1 MQEVKKMDELFNIS
15 EALREE
21 LKAKLAINQ
30 TSFTLWFGELNLI
43 SLSEDKAV
51 FSTLSDLRKKV
62 LENRYIDDVR
72 RAMTEVIGFPVEIE
86 FVVIE
91 KEKTE
96 IEKTAEEILPPPK
109 FREPKHNDGVI
120 HLLDDPPKNM
130 DFLNYKKIDDIPKRP
145 SKEEIKD
152 LIEEVNEEDLK
163 KEKELEAILNS
174 TTPEK
179 HTLLDDYTFDNFIEG
194 ESNKF
199 AKAACFAVAK
209 EPCSYN
215 PLFIHGHSGLGKTHL
230 LYAIMNYMKKN
241 HPSLKIVYKKSET
254 FINELVEAIGSG
266 FTAPFKEKYRS
277 ADVLLIDDIQ
287 FLAGKEATQEEFF
300 HTFSILYENDKQIIL
315 TSDRPP
321 KEIKP
326 LSDRLRTRFEGGLIA
341 DVQPPSFELRVAIIR
356 KKADMM
362 GINIAPPLVDYIAD
376 RLNSNVRQIEG
387 VLKKLYFY
395 TSFTGRDLT
404 KEDVDKSIAIVDP
417 GNVPTSVMVDRI
429 ISAVANKYGVSADD
443 IKSKKK
449 TENIA
454 NARHVAIYLLR
465 KLTPLS
471 LKEAGMA
478 VNRDHSTAHFSEE
491 KVTLNIR
498 TKTNY
503 GNEIDALIKEIRGI

>member
-1 MQEVKKMDELFNIS
+1 MDDFFNIT
-15 EALREE
+15 EALREI
-21 LKAKLAINQ
+21 LKARLAINQ
-30 TSFTLWFGELNLI
+30 TSFNLWFGELNLI
-43 SLSEDKAV
+43 SLEEKAV

-62 LENRYIDDVR
+62 LENRYFNDVKE
-72 RAMTEVIGFPVEIE
+72 ALAEVLGFTVDIE
-86 FVVIE
+86 FVVID
-91 KEKTE
+91 KEKSE

-109 FREPKHNDGVI
+109 FREPLHNDGLI
-120 HLLDDPPKNM
+120 HLMDAPPESGHLEYGKITEEGEKYYKNTHSV
-130 DFLNYKKIDDIPKRP
+130 DQLEEVDEEDIR
-145 SKEEIKD
+145 KERE
-152 LIEEVNEEDLK
+152 IEEM
-163 KEKELEAILNS
+163 LNS
-174 TTPEK
+174 KTSEK
-179 HTLLDDYTFDNFIEG
+179 RTLLDDYTFDNFIEG

-254 FINELVEAIGSG
+254 FINELIEAIGTG
-266 FTAPFKEKYRS
+266 TTIPFKEKYRS

-287 FLAGKEATQEEFF
+287 FIAGKASTQEEFF

-326 LSDRLRTRFEGGLIA
+326 LTDRLRTRFEGGLIA

-356 KKADMM
+356 KKADLM
-362 GINIAPPLVDYIAD
+362 GINIAPPLVDYMAD
-376 RLNSNVRQIEG
+376 RLSSNIRQIEG
-387 VLKKLYFY
+387 VLKKLYFL
-395 TSFTGRDLT
+395 TSFTGRELT
-404 KEDVDKSIAIVDP
+404 KEDIDKSIAIVDP
-417 GNVPTSVMVDRI
+417 GNVPASVMVDRI
-429 ISAVANKYGVSADD
+429 LTTVAKKYSVTVED

-449 TENIA
+449 TDNIA
-454 NARHVAIYLLR
+454 NARHVSIYLIR

-471 LKEAGMA
+471 LKETGMI

-491 KVTLNIR
+491 KVELNKR
-498 TKTNY
+498 TVRNY
-503 GNEIDALIKEIRGI
+503 ENELLALEKEIKGI

>member
-1 MQEVKKMDELFNIS
+1 MDDLFNIT

-21 LKAKLAINQ
+21 LKARLCINQ
-30 TSFTLWFGELNLI
+30 TSFNLWFGELNLI
-43 SLSEDKAV
+43 SLTEERAV
-51 FSTLSDLRKKV
+51 FSTLSDLRKGV
-62 LENRYIDDVR
+62 LENRYLGDVR
-72 RAMTEVIGFPVEIE
+72 EAMTEVIGFPVEIE

-96 IEKTAEEILPPPK
+96 IEKTAEELLPPPK
-109 FREPKHNDGVI
+109 FREPIHNDGVI
-120 HLLDDPPKNM
+120 HLMDAPPENL
-130 DFLNYKKIDDIPKRP
+130 DFLNWRNAP
-145 SKEEIKD
+145 KEEPSPKKEENIRD
-152 LIEEVNEEDLK
+152 LIEEVDEEDLR
-163 KEKELEAILNS
+163 KEKELEEILS
-174 TTPEK
+174 SRTPQK

-209 EPCSYN
+209 EPCAYN

-241 HPSLKIVYKKSET
+241 HPGLKIVYKKSET
-254 FINELVEAIGSG
+254 FINELVEAIGTG

-356 KKADMM
+356 KKADIM
-362 GINIAPPLVDYIAD
+362 GINIAAPLVDYMAD
-376 RLNSNVRQIEG
+376 RLNNNIRQIEG
-387 VLKKLYFY
+387 VLKKLYFL
-395 TSFTGRDLT
+395 TSFTGRELT
-404 KEDVDKSIAIVDP
+404 KEDIDKSIAIVDP
-417 GNVPTSVMVDRI
+417 GNVPASVMVDRI
-429 ISAVANKYGVSADD
+429 LTTVAKKYGVTVED

-449 TENIA
+449 TDSIA
-454 NARHVAIYLLR
+454 NARHVSIYLIR

-471 LKEAGMA
+471 LKEAGMT
-478 VNRDHSTAHFSEE
+478 VNRDHSTAHNSED
-491 KVTLNIR
+491 KVMLNIR
-498 TKTNY
+498 TIKNY
-503 GNEIDALIKEIRGI
+503 GNEIDALVKEIKGI

>member
-1 MQEVKKMDELFNIS
+1 MDDLFDIS
-15 EALREE
+15 EALRAE
-21 LKAKLAINQ
+21 LKMKLPINQ
-30 TSFTLWFGELNLI
+30 TSFNLWFGELSLI
-43 SLSEDKAV
+43 SLTDEKAV
-51 FSTLSDLRKKV
+51 FSTLSDLRKTV
-62 LENRYIDDVR
+62 LENRYLTSVKE
-72 RAMTEVIGFPVEIE
+72 AMTEVIGFPVDIE

-96 IEKTAEEILPPPK
+96 LEKTAEEILPPPK
-109 FREPKHNDGVI
+109 FREPLHNDGKI
-120 HLLDDPPKNM
+120 HLLDVVPDNL
-130 DFLNYKKIDDIPKRP
+130 DLLDYKGEDAAKRP
-145 SKEEIKD
+145 TKQELNA
-152 LIEEVNEEDLK
+152 LIEDVDEEDLK
-163 KEKELEAILNS
+163 KEQELEEILNS
-174 TTPEK
+174 KTPEK

-241 HPSLKIVYKKSET
+241 HPGLKIVYKKSET
-254 FINELVEAIGSG
+254 FINELIEAIGSG
-266 FTAPFKEKYRS
+266 FTAPFKEKYRT

-356 KKADMM
+356 KKADVM
-362 GINIAPPLVDYIAD
+362 GINIAPPLVDYMAD
-376 RLNSNVRQIEG
+376 RLNNNIRQIEG

-395 TSFTGRDLT
+395 TSFTGRELT

-417 GNVPTSVMVDRI
+417 GNVPASVMVDRI
-429 ISAVANKYGVSADD
+429 LSATAKKYGVTVED

-449 TENIA
+449 TDSIA
-454 NARHVAIYLLR
+454 NARHTAIYLIR

-471 LKEAGMA
+471 LKETGAI

-491 KVTLNIR
+491 KVMLNIR
-498 TKTNY
+498 TIKNY
-503 GNEIDALIKEIRGI
+503 ENELNALIKEIKGV